1 MVVEGHVRFLLIHLV
16 LLILSNV
23 GERMLYLGCYLK
35 GCGMYKWSTDIDFF
49 FYCPCRYL
57 DSTLPKEYKQKYFV
71 HSAFVKI

>member
-49 FYCPCRYL
+49 FIAHVDISIALY
-57 DSTLPKEYKQKYFV
+57 QKNTSKNILYTQ
-71 HSAFVKI
+71 HFVKI

>member
-49 FYCPCRYL
+49 F
-57 DSTLPKEYKQKYFV
+57 
-71 HSAFVKI
+71 